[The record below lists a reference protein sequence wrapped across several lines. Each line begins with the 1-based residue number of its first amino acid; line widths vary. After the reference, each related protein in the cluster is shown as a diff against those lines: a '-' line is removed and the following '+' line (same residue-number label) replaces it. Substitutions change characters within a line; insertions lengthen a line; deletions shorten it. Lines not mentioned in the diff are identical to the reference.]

1 MSDIAE
7 RSRIKELKSVP
18 HRPKE
23 VAGDLCKGSGEVWSR
38 IVFGLGHRRG
48 KGQVGAALERLGHKG
63 KEDFSWSPFKTQL
76 SVYLFSSFVVV
87 TKKVT
92 QGVPWWPSS

>member
-1 MSDIAE
+1 MISVRAVAE
-7 RSRIKELKSVP
+7 R
-18 HRPKE
+18 
-23 VAGDLCKGSGEVWSR
+23 GEVWSR
-38 IVFGLGHRRG
+38 IVFGLGHRGG
-48 KGQVGAALERLGHKG
+48 KEQVGAALERLGHKG